1 MALTHTLTMA
11 ADVNLT
17 DDNTSQIEVLGSGF
31 RVLGSEV
38 QSSGFWVQGL
48 GLKVQML
55 QAFDIAHH
63 IDKDPEYRH
72 ILLGETAFNSISHET
87 HEKTRK
93 LNLG

>member
-17 DDNTSQIEVLGSGF
+17 DDNTSQIEVQSSE
-31 RVLGSEV
+31 VLGSEV

-48 GLKVQML
+48 GLKVQIL

-63 IDKDPEYRH
+63 IDKEPEYRH

-93 LNLG
+93 LNIG